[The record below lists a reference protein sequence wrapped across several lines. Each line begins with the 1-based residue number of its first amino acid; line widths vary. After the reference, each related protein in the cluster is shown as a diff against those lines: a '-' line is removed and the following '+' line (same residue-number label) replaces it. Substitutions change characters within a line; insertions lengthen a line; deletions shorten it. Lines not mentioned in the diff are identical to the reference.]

1 MKMCLIAFAAVLSIT
16 SITALSTNQLTTHA
30 SRSRA
35 TAPPTVSVS
44 VTPTQLTPLDR
55 ATIAARFSSDRPAA
69 GPYTATLELRPRS
82 GDRMPRA
89 GHNALTATQGGF
101 RLHHGQP
108 LSVYWEWRAG
118 AMLPPGVYTVHV
130 QLRDVTRQVVTSGTA
145 PASLVIVRH
154 P

>member
-1 MKMCLIAFAAVLSIT
+1 MKMYLIAFAAVL

-30 SRSRA
+30 SRSHT
-35 TAPPTVSVS
+35 TAPPSVSVS
-44 VTPTQLTPLDR
+44 VTPTRLTPLDR
-55 ATIAARFSSDRPAA
+55 ATIAATFSSDRPAA
-69 GPYTATLELRPRS
+69 GLYTATLELRPHS
-82 GDRMPRA
+82 GGRA
-89 GHNALTATQGGF
+89 VPAGDDALTATQGGF

-118 AMLPPGVYTVHV
+118 ATLPPGVYMVRV
-130 QLRDVTRQVVTSGTA
+130 RLSDVTRQVVASSTA

>member
-1 MKMCLIAFAAVLSIT
+1 MKMYLIAFAAVL

-30 SRSRA
+30 SRSHT

-44 VTPTQLTPLDR
+44 VTPTRLTPLDR
-55 ATIAARFSSDRPAA
+55 ATIAATFSSDRPDA
-69 GPYTATLELRPRS
+69 GPYTASLELRPHS
-82 GDRMPRA
+82 GGRAVPA
-89 GHNALTATQGGF
+89 GHDAPTATQGAF